1 MRKIAYFFYKLLRL
15 LDFLFKIIKKDGI
28 LIWFNDFINKEFY
41 ITKNINCDKMIFF
54 APNQIIK
61 WRVDTL
67 FTKEPETIEWINNFK
82 TKKNKITFWDIGAN
96 IGLYSLY
103 ASKIH
108 DDIEIISFEPS
119 TSNLRVLS
127 RNISINKMD
136 KKISICQIPLGNYD
150 KANLTMHESDFTEG
164 WSMNTF
170 GKPINFEGNLF
181 DSKQKY
187 NIFGTSI
194 DFLLSNKF
202 YNTPDYLKI
211 DVDGIED
218 EILLG
223 GEKLLSDQKLKSIS
237 VELNENFK
245 SQFEKVNTLMKK
257 HSFQFKQKK
266 HAKIFDKN
274 NKFSSVFNYVFE
286 R

>member
-15 LDFLFKIIKKDGI
+15 LDFFFKIIKKDGV

-41 ITKNINCDKMIFF
+41 ITKNINSDKMIFF

-108 DDIEIISFEPS
+108 NDIEVISFEPS

-164 WSMNTF
+164 
-170 GKPINFEGNLF
+170 
-181 DSKQKY
+181 
-187 NIFGTSI
+187 
-194 DFLLSNKF
+194 
-202 YNTPDYLKI
+202 
-211 DVDGIED
+211 V
-218 EILLG
+218 
-223 GEKLLSDQKLKSIS
+223 
-237 VELNENFK
+237 VNEHFW
-245 SQFEKVNTLMKK
+245 
-257 HSFQFKQKK
+257 
-266 HAKIFDKN
+266 
-274 NKFSSVFNYVFE
+274 
-286 R
+286 